1 MNNDVLFFFT
11 PPGFPSQCLY
21 IYIIFF
27 VFDVLIYHGDYI
39 YSLIKVEIGTTD
51 EKVLCGCL
59 IVSSIS
65 YLCEFVY

>member
-1 MNNDVLFFFT
+1 MNNDICPFFFFFT

-27 VFDVLIYHGDYI
+27 VFDVLIYHGDC
-39 YSLIKVEIGTTD
+39 LIKVEIGTTD
-51 EKVLCGCL
+51 GKVLCGCL

>member
-1 MNNDVLFFFT
+1 MNNDIC
-11 PPGFPSQCLY
+11 PFPSQCLY

-27 VFDVLIYHGDYI
+27 VFDVLIYHGDC
-39 YSLIKVEIGTTD
+39 LIKVEIGTTD
-51 EKVLCGCL
+51 GKVLCGCL